1 MLLHNFN
8 VHFNVLLSYSLLNF
22 TWNFWIGIQCLMQVV
37 GGERLEASQALLL
50 RVTHWELK
58 TSGLFIFSMEEGAFL
73 TAQHL

>member
-1 MLLHNFN
+1 
-8 VHFNVLLSYSLLNF
+8 
-22 TWNFWIGIQCLMQVV
+22 MQVV